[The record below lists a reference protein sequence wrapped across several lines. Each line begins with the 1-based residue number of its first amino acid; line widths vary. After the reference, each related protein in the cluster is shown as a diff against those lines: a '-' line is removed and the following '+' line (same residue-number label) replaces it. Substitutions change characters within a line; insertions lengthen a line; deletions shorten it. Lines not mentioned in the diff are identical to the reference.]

1 MKFIG
6 WLNNSG
12 LNPVLV
18 EACGKL
24 YASCFEGLTEK
35 DVELGKYLN
44 GLQNGKELP
53 PQPDDVAGSAQHYY
67 YMFGNQP
74 EFTAN
79 LLMAGS
85 QVHDPVT
92 DEDLVSLKNV
102 LGEGDPT
109 KLKECATVFT
119 YCDTSRED
127 MVKAAELFRS
137 GNVAEGFNVANDCL
151 TRLGYN
157 VKRYQNGKY
166 TDKTNLSTDNRIG
179 KRVIRNQWLVHGTTP
194 ASAIKIAKYG
204 FDRGNKIGMLAY
216 NKSEK
221 ANGQKHDYTGDYMF
235 AFDASD
241 DMSGYD
247 LTHYVDINRYGDALV
262 VFKGSGYKVFHEGD
276 DEYQVIFD
284 YHEPTGCFLVL
295 STQQA
300 KASGFPVRKPADN
313 VVKIYNVQVYGQKDG
328 SFVPL
333 YAACE
338 ERECVQWIVD
348 NGDQYGRYMFK
359 WNKPVTES
367 VLSLYEASHTA
378 PKYLFHR
385 SNPAFRDK
393 IKKEGLIPQVGD
405 SYQLWWEDHHKGKTP
420 HPVVFLFTDDALY
433 DTTYDDDVVRVDVD
447 KLDKTHFRIDP
458 SLPTRSYMYD
468 LPIPPDAIEFVYE
481 GSGSDGDLA
490 DAEVLGHV
498 KTVDNSKALFK
509 TLEALREELDRRA
522 YAIFDT
528 AQFDEFEQE
537 QFGSLEDVQK
547 VPMDDFVLA
556 MRNYGSDVNEF
567 VNKPVTADQVSDLAH
582 SWFDYL
588 TDNDVLGWQYNW
600 N

>member
-1 MKFIG
+1 MYMKFIG

-12 LNPVLV
+12 LNPALV

-92 DEDLVSLKNV
+92 DEDLARLKNV

-119 YCDTSRED
+119 YCDTNRDD

-137 GNVAEGFNVANDCL
+137 ENVAEGFSVAKDCL

-157 VKRYQNGKY
+157 VKRYQNGQY
-166 TDKTNLSTDNRIG
+166 TDKTNLSTNNSIG

-194 ASAIKIAKYG
+194 VSAINIAKYG

-247 LTHYVDINRYGDALV
+247 LTNYVDINRYGDALV

-300 KASGFPVRKPADN
+300 KANGFPVRKPADN
-313 VVKIYNVQVYGQKDG
+313 VVKIYNVQVYGQNDG

-348 NGDQYGRYMFK
+348 NGDQYSRYMFK

-367 VLSLYEASHTA
+367 VDCNLPKTPLVDAAKALYESVEDTALTPFDDAIDIAKVSYDRTGGMDYEPEEGEDEESKYTVVKNTVDCIYGEMEEQLKSKGTVTVYRALSAKEVKDIRMDYLGESWSLYE
-378 PKYLFHR
+378 
-385 SNPAFRDK
+385 
-393 IKKEGLIPQVGD
+393 
-405 SYQLWWEDHHKGKTP
+405 
-420 HPVVFLFTDDALY
+420 
-433 DTTYDDDVVRVDVD
+433 DT
-447 KLDKTHFRIDP
+447 
-458 SLPTRSYMYD
+458 
-468 LPIPPDAIEFVYE
+468 AIEF
-481 GSGSDGDLA
+481 GSHNGSNFILKAEAGL
-490 DAEVLGHV
+490 DAI
-498 KTVDNSKALFK
+498 D
-509 TLEALREELDRRA
+509 LDRTWEVA
-522 YAIFDT
+522 GACADLDEYEVCIEDT
-528 AQFDEFEQE
+528 DRLRDLQI
-537 QFGSLEDVQK
+537 GRIVK
-547 VPMDDFVLA
+547 
-556 MRNYGSDVNEF
+556 R
-567 VNKPVTADQVSDLAH
+567 TAVYDI
-582 SWFDYL
+582 
-588 TDNDVLGWQYNW
+588 T
-600 N
+600 

>member
-1 MKFIG
+1 MNFIG
-6 WLNNSG
+6 WLKNSG
-12 LNPVLV
+12 LNPALV

-24 YASCFEGLTEK
+24 YAACVEGLTEK

-67 YMFGNQP
+67 YMFCNQP

-92 DEDLVSLKNV
+92 DEDLARLKNV
-102 LGEGDPT
+102 LGEGDPNT
-109 KLKECATVFT
+109 LKECATLFT

-127 MVKAAELFRS
+127 MVKAATLFHS
-137 GNVAEGFNVANDCL
+137 GNVDKGFSVARDCL
-151 TRLGYN
+151 TRLGFN
-157 VKRYQNGKY
+157 VKRYQNGQD
-166 TDKTNLSTDNRIG
+166 TDKANLSTNNSIG
-179 KRVIRNQWLVHGTTP
+179 KRVVRNQWLVHGTTTE
-194 ASAIKIAKYG
+194 SAINIAKNG

-216 NKSEK
+216 NKSEP

-247 LTHYVDINRYGDALV
+247 LTNYVDINRYGDALV

-338 ERECVQWIVD
+338 DRECVQWIVD
-348 NGDQYGRYMFK
+348 NGDQYGRYMFR

-367 VLSLYEASHTA
+367 VDCADAQVPSDDYIEQVLRHTQYGGSGYPEYEEPNFADRVEYTKNVIKSLKFPLRVWRAL
-378 PKYLFHR
+378 KV
-385 SNPAFRDK
+385 NPGNKLRLGAD
-393 IKKEGLIPQVGD
+393 VGKHWTYNKD
-405 SYQLWWEDHHKGKTP
+405 MFNGHKGEYEFSNGHYNVVLTGTVTP
-420 HPVVFLFTDDALY
+420 DQVNWAQTIQDNASDY
-433 DTTYDDDVVRVDVD
+433 DTNNRCAFPTAEYEIELKRDMV
-447 KLDKTHFRIDP
+447 P
-458 SLPTRSYMYD
+458 SD
-468 LPIPPDAIEFVYE
+468 IAV
-481 GSGSDGDLA
+481 
-490 DAEVLGHV
+490 
-498 KTVDNSKALFK
+498 
-509 TLEALREELDRRA
+509 
-522 YAIFDT
+522 
-528 AQFDEFEQE
+528 EQ
-537 QFGSLEDVQK
+537 Q
-547 VPMDDFVLA
+547 
-556 MRNYGSDVNEF
+556 
-567 VNKPVTADQVSDLAH
+567 
-582 SWFDYL
+582 
-588 TDNDVLGWQYNW
+588 
-600 N
+600 